1 MENNNKMAQA
11 SQAKPLS
18 ESAEPTLS
26 QANYETRSAPTLA
39 EGEAMVTKALDDFI
53 TYMCADETVKVTDML
68 IMVNPKDQSKI
79 MDADVAEKAK
89 LLQQLYTE
97 MLVERIMEKGLDYLL
112 RR

>member
-1 MENNNKMAQA
+1 MENNNKMA
-11 SQAKPLS
+11 K
-18 ESAEPTLS
+18 
-26 QANYETRSAPTLA
+26 ANYETRSAPTLA

>member
-1 MENNNKMAQA
+1 MKNNNKM
-11 SQAKPLS
+11 SQ
-18 ESAEPTLS
+18 

-68 IMVNPKDQSKI
+68 IMVNPKDQSKK
-79 MDADVAEKAK
+79 MDADATEKAK

>member
-1 MENNNKMAQA
+1 MAQ
-11 SQAKPLS
+11 
-18 ESAEPTLS
+18 

-39 EGEAMVTKALDDFI
+39 QGEAMVTKAIDDFI
-53 TYMCADETVKVTDML
+53 AYMCADETVKVTDML
-68 IMVNPKDQSKI
+68 IMAIPSAQAELRLAKPKDESKQ
-79 MDADVAEKAK
+79 MSSEEAGLEK

>member
-1 MENNNKMAQA
+1 MAA
-11 SQAKPLS
+11 
-18 ESAEPTLS
+18 
-26 QANYETRSAPTLA
+26 ANYETRSAPTLA
-39 EGEAMVTKALDDFI
+39 QGEAMVTKALDDFI

-68 IMVNPKDQSKI
+68 IMAKPKDESKQ
-79 MDADVAEKAK
+79 MSSEEAGLQK

>member
-1 MENNNKMAQA
+1 M
-11 SQAKPLS
+11 SQA
-18 ESAEPTLS
+18 S
-26 QANYETRSAPTLA
+26 QANYETRNAPTLA

-68 IMVNPKDQSKI
+68 IMAKPKDESKQ
-79 MDADVAEKAK
+79 MSSEEAGLQK